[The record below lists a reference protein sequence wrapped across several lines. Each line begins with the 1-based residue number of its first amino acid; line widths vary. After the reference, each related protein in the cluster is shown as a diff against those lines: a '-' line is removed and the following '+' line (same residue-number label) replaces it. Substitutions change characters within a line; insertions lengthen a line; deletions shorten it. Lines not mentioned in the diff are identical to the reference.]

1 MNPLNQLATR
11 DQSIW
16 LDYIRRSLMDSGEL
30 SRLVDEDSLTGLT
43 SNPAIFQK
51 AIAGSEEYDAQID
64 QLIRDD
70 PHIDTASLF
79 WRLAIADIQQAADVL
94 RPVYDATDRADGYVS
109 LEVSPQLADDTDGTL
124 GEARRLWNA
133 VDRPNLM
140 IKVPATE
147 AGIPAIETL
156 VGEGI
161 NVNVTL
167 MFSLDHYEAV
177 ANAYI
182 RGLEKLDDP
191 STVASVASF
200 FVSRVD
206 AKIDPMLGEIGT
218 DKADQM
224 KGRIAVANAK
234 LVYRRYR
241 EIFHGEPF
249 AELREAGA
257 RPQRVLWAS
266 TSTKN
271 PDYRE
276 TIYVEELIGAETVN
290 TMPPATL
297 SAFRDHGEVRGDTL
311 DEDVEAAERHIEQ
324 LAELD
329 IDLDQITE
337 DLQREGVEKFVKP
350 FEELMAALDEK
361 RHDLQAKYVNPMSL
375 QVGNEERQRIDNRL
389 STWDEQTFAQRLWRK
404 DPTLWANEDTPEI
417 TDRLGWLDLPE
428 VMHEELDRLESLA
441 ESVHDAGFQW
451 VILLG
456 MGGSS
461 LAPEIFQRVFGNASG
476 YPELRVLDS
485 THPDAVRRVDN
496 EVDLTKTLFIV
507 ASKSG
512 TTTESLSFF
521 HYFWAQV
528 SDVSDRPGDH
538 FVAIT
543 DAGTPLVDLASDRG
557 FRATF
562 KAPADVG
569 GRYAALTPFGL
580 VPAALIGMD
589 VHKLLDRAWTL
600 AESCA
605 FCVPASE
612 NSALKLGAALGELAA
627 SGRDKLTL
635 ETSPS
640 LVAFPDWLEQ
650 LIAESTGKDE
660 TGIVPVVCEPL
671 GPAEVYTE
679 DRVFVHLKLADEED
693 AVQEQR
699 LADLEQAGYPV
710 VRVELPDR
718 YDLSQEM
725 FRWEMAVAAAGAV
738 LGIHPFNQPNVEL
751 AKKLSKEAMS
761 RDESDTQEDGIQA
774 LDVASTESVAAT
786 LQQWLGDTADGD
798 YIGVQAY
805 IAPTSR
811 VNEALHEL
819 RLKLRDRTKRATTL
833 GYGPRFLH
841 STGQLHKGGPNTG
854 LFLQLVDEPK
864 VTLDVPETDYSFAKL
879 IRAQADGDYHALQRQ
894 NRRVMRIDLGSDALA
909 NLEKLREALA

>member
-1 MNPLNQLATR
+1 MNPLNELAHR
-11 DQSIW
+11 GQSIW

-30 SRLVDEDSLTGLT
+30 ARLVNEDSLTGLT

-64 QLIRDD
+64 QAIRDD
-70 PHIDTASLF
+70 PHISTESLF
-79 WRLAIADIQQAADVL
+79 WQLAIADIQLAADVL
-94 RPVYDATDRADGYVS
+94 RPVYDDTNRADGYVS

-124 GEARRLWNA
+124 AEARRLWQA

-156 VGEGI
+156 IGEGI

-182 RGLEKLDDP
+182 KGLDKLDDP

-206 AKIDPMLGEIGT
+206 AKIDPTLGEIGT
-218 DKADQM
+218 DKAEGL

-234 LVYRRYR
+234 LAYRRYG

-257 RPQRVLWAS
+257 MPQRVLWAS

-276 TIYVEELIGAETVN
+276 TIYVEELIGSGTVN

-297 SAFRDHGEVRGDTL
+297 GAFRDHGEVRGDTL
-311 DEDVEAAERHIEQ
+311 SEDVEAAERHIQQ
-324 LAELD
+324 LGELD
-329 IDLDQITE
+329 IDLDRITE
-337 DLQREGVEKFVKP
+337 DLQREGVDKFVKP
-350 FEELMAALDEK
+350 FEELLAALDEK
-361 RHDLQAKYVNPMSL
+361 RHDLQAKRVNPLSL
-375 QVGNEERQRIDNRL
+375 QVGDADRQRMDSRL
-389 STWDEQTFAQRLWRK
+389 STWDDQTFAQRLWRK
-404 DPTLWANEDTPEI
+404 DPTLWADEDTPEI

-428 VMHEELDRLESLA
+428 AMHEALARLESLA
-441 ESVHDAGFQW
+441 DDVHNEGFQS

-461 LAPEIFQRVFGNASG
+461 LAPEVFQRVFGNAAG

-496 EVDLTKTLFIV
+496 EVDLTKTLFVV

-521 HYFWAQV
+521 HYFWAAV
-528 SDVSDRPGDH
+528 SDISDRPGDH

-543 DAGTPLVDLASDRG
+543 DPGTPLVDLASDRD

-600 AESCA
+600 AEACA

-612 NSALKLGAALGELAA
+612 NSALTLGAALGELAA

-671 GPAEVYTE
+671 GPPEVYTD

-699 LADLEQAGYPV
+699 LADLEQAGHPV
-710 VRVELPDR
+710 VRVELPER

-725 FRWEMAVAAAGAV
+725 FRWEMAIAAAGAV
-738 LGIHPFNQPNVEL
+738 LNIHPFNQPNVEL
-751 AKKLSKEAMS
+751 AKKLSKEAMG
-761 RDESDTQEDGIQA
+761 RDESDAQEDGIEA
-774 LDVASTESVAAT
+774 LEAASAASVAAR
-786 LQQWLGDTADGD
+786 LQQWLDDTTDGD
-798 YIGVQAY
+798 YIAIQAF

-811 VNEALHEL
+811 VNETLHEL
-819 RLKLRDRTKRATTL
+819 RLKLRDRTQRATTL

-854 LFLQLVDEPK
+854 LFLQLVDEPSSA
-864 VTLDVPETDYSFAKL
+864 LPVPETDYSFQKL
-879 IRAQADGDYHALQRQ
+879 LRAQADGDYHALAQQ
-894 NRRVMRIDLGSDALA
+894 NRRVIRINLGQDPLDH
-909 NLEKLREALA
+909 LEQLREALG

>member
-1 MNPLNQLATR
+1 MNPLKQLANR
-11 DQSIW
+11 GQSIW

-30 SRLVDEDSLTGLT
+30 ARLIDEDSLTGVT

-64 QLIRDD
+64 QVIRDE
-70 PHIDTASLF
+70 PHISTKSLF
-79 WRLAIADIQQAADVL
+79 EHLAIVDIQQAADVL

-124 GEARRLWNA
+124 AEARRLWNA

-140 IKVPATE
+140 IKVPATH

-156 VGEGI
+156 IGEGI

-177 ANAYI
+177 ANAYVK
-182 RGLEKLDDP
+182 GLERLDDP

-206 AKIDPMLGEIGT
+206 AKIDPMLDEIGT
-218 DKADQM
+218 NQAEAL
-224 KGRIAVANAK
+224 KGRVAVANAK
-234 LVYRRYR
+234 LAYRRYG

-249 AELREAGA
+249 AELREVGA
-257 RPQRVLWAS
+257 MPQRVLWAS
-266 TSTKN
+266 TGTKN
-271 PDYRE
+271 PQYRD
-276 TIYVEELIGAETVN
+276 TIYVEELVGPETVN

-297 SAFRDHGEVRGDTL
+297 SAFRDHGDVRGDTL
-311 DEDVEAAERHIEQ
+311 GDNVEDAERQIQQ
-324 LAELD
+324 LSDLG
-329 IDLDQITE
+329 IDLDRITE
-337 DLQREGVEKFVKP
+337 DLQREGVEKFVEP
-350 FEELMAALDEK
+350 FDELMAALEEK
-361 RHDLQAKYVNPMSL
+361 CQDLQATHVNAMALSVDDG
-375 QVGNEERQRIDNRL
+375 QRGRIDKRL
-389 STWDEQTFAQRLWRK
+389 SAWDDEEFAQRLWRK
-404 DPTLWANEDTPEI
+404 DPTLWADADTPEI

-428 VMHEELDRLESLA
+428 TMHDQLPRWERLAQDVRDEGIQ
-441 ESVHDAGFQW
+441 D

-461 LAPEIFQRVFGNASG
+461 LAPEVFQRVFGNAPG
-476 YPELRVLDS
+476 YPQLTVLDS

-496 EVDLTKTLFIV
+496 EIDVTKTLFIV

-521 HYFWAQV
+521 HYFWAEV
-528 SDVSDRPGDH
+528 GDVAERPGDH
-538 FVAIT
+538 FIAIT
-543 DAGTPLVDLASDRG
+543 DPGTPLVDLAEDRG

-562 KAPADVG
+562 KAPSDVG
-569 GRYAALTPFGL
+569 GRYSALTPFGL
-580 VPAALIGMD
+580 VPAALIGLD
-589 VHKLLDRAWTL
+589 VHELLDRAWTL

-605 FCVPASE
+605 FCVPASQ
-612 NSALKLGAALGELAA
+612 NSALQLGAALGELATN
-627 SGRDKLTL
+627 GRDKLTFA
-635 ETSPS
+635 TSPS
-640 LVAFPDWLEQ
+640 LAAFPDWLEQ
-650 LIAESTGKDE
+650 LIAESTGKDG

-671 GPAEVYTE
+671 GRPDVYTD
-679 DRVFVHLKLADEED
+679 DRGFVHLKLADEAD
-693 AVQEQR
+693 DVQEQR
-699 LADLEQAGYPV
+699 LVDLEEAGHPV
-710 VRVELPDR
+710 MRIELRDR

-751 AKKLSKEAMS
+751 AKQLAKEAMS
-761 RDESDTQEDGIQA
+761 ADESSSDKGSLGTVDLADGP
-774 LDVASTESVAAT
+774 DVASALRE
-786 LQQWLGDTADGD
+786 WLSGTRSGD
-798 YIGVQAY
+798 YLALQAY

-811 VNEALHEL
+811 ANEALHEI
-819 RLKLRDRTKRATTL
+819 RLKLRNQYNVATTL

-864 VTLDVPETDYSFAKL
+864 DALDVPETDYSFEEL
-879 IRAQADGDYHALQRQ
+879 IRAQADGDYQALAQQ
-894 NRRVMRIDLGSDALA
+894 NRRALRANLGSDALER
-909 NLEKLREALA
+909 LERLREALS

>member
-1 MNPLNQLATR
+1 MNPLNELANR
-11 DQSIW
+11 GQAVW

-30 SRLVDEDSLTGLT
+30 GRLIDEDSLTGVT

-70 PHIDTASLF
+70 PHIDTESLF
-79 WRLAIADIQQAADVL
+79 WQLAVADIQQAADGL
-94 RPVYDATDRADGYVS
+94 RPVYDQTDRADGYVS
-109 LEVSPQLADDTDGTL
+109 LEVSPRLADDTDGTL
-124 GEARRLWNA
+124 AEARRLWAA

-156 VGEGI
+156 IGEGI

-177 ANAYI
+177 AHAYI
-182 RGLEKLDDP
+182 RGLEKLEDP

-206 AKIDPMLGEIGT
+206 AKIDPMLAEI
-218 DKADQM
+218 DSDDAERL
-224 KGRIAVANAK
+224 KGNVAIANAK
-234 LVYRRYR
+234 LAYRRYG

-257 RPQRVLWAS
+257 MPQRVLWAS

-271 PDYRE
+271 PDYRD
-276 TIYVEELIGAETVN
+276 TIYVEALIGSETVN

-297 SAFRDHGEVRGDTL
+297 SAFREHGEVRGETL
-311 DEDVEAAERHIEQ
+311 GENVGDAEQHVQ
-324 LAELD
+324 KLADLG
-329 IDLDQITE
+329 IDLDRITD
-337 DLQREGVEKFVKP
+337 DLQREGVEKFVQP
-350 FEELMAALDEK
+350 FDELMGALEEK
-361 RHDLQAKYVNPMSL
+361 RHDLQAKRVNPLSIQL
-375 QVGNEERQRIDNRL
+375 GSDDQRRLGSRL
-389 STWDEQTFAQRLWRK
+389 STWDDEEFAQRLWRK
-404 DPTLWANEDTPEI
+404 DPTLWADPDTPEI
-417 TDRLGWLDLPE
+417 TDRLGWLELPE
-428 VMHEELDRLESLA
+428 AMHAELDRLTSLA
-441 ESVHDAGFQW
+441 ESMRNDGFEW

-461 LAPEIFQRVFGNASG
+461 LAPEVFQRAFGNASG

-485 THPDAVRRVDN
+485 THPDAVRGIDN
-496 EVDLTKTLFIV
+496 EVDVTKTLFIV

-512 TTTESLSFF
+512 TTTEPLSFF
-521 HYFWAQV
+521 RYFWAQV
-528 SDVSDRPGDH
+528 NDVSDAPGRH

-543 DAGTPLVDLASDRG
+543 DPGTSLEDLANERG
-557 FRATF
+557 FRETF
-562 KAPADVG
+562 HAPSDVG
-569 GRYAALTPFGL
+569 GRYSALTPFGL

-589 VHKLLDRAWTL
+589 VHELLDRAWTL

-612 NSALKLGAALGELAA
+612 NSALRLGAALGELAVD
-627 SGRDKLTL
+627 GRDKLTFA
-635 ETSPS
+635 TSPS
-640 LVAFPDWLEQ
+640 LAAFPDWLEQ
-650 LIAESTGKDE
+650 LVAESTGKDD
-660 TGIVPVVCEPL
+660 TGIVPVVGEPL
-671 GPAEVYTE
+671 GKPDVYTD
-679 DRVFVHLKLADEED
+679 DRTFVHLKLAGESDD
-693 AVQEQR
+693 VQEGR
-699 LADLEQAGYPV
+699 LNDLEKAGHPV
-710 VRVELPDR
+710 IRIELGDL

-751 AKKLSKEAMS
+751 AKQMAKEAMS
-761 RDESDTQEDGIQA
+761 QDDGDGAGQRVEALDGASPGDVAASLRAWLEAANAGDYLAIQA
-774 LDVASTESVAAT
+774 YV
-786 LQQWLGDTADGD
+786 
-798 YIGVQAY
+798 
-805 IAPTSR
+805 APTSR
-811 VNEALHEL
+811 VNEALHETRL
-819 RLKLRDRTKRATTL
+819 RLREQFQLATTL

-864 VTLDVPETDYSFAKL
+864 DALDVPETDYSFAKL
-879 IRAQADGDYHALQRQ
+879 IRAQADGDHRALAQQ
-894 NRRVMRIDLGSDALA
+894 DRRVQRVDLGSDALA
-909 NLEKLREALA
+909 NLEKLREALG